1 MARAAE
7 VKEEWDVVGERSRDE
22 VGEMCTRATRLLKAC
37 EGEEL
42 AAEGGHKEKVIE
54 EEKAVKIKGTA
65 AV

>member
-1 MARAAE
+1 M
-7 VKEEWDVVGERSRDE
+7 GERSRDE
-22 VGEMCTRATRLLKAC
+22 VGEMCTSAARLLKGC

-42 AAEGGHKEKVIE
+42 TAEGGHKEKVIE